1 MSPTR
6 DDGFSAQ
13 ERAAMREA
21 AKERKAHARA
31 AHQREAGE
39 ADVQARIAEMS
50 DGDRRLAEHVHRV
63 VTTHAPEAWP
73 RTWYGMPAYASNGR
87 VLCFFQSAQKFESRY
102 CTVGFTDT
110 AHLDD
115 GALWPTS
122 FAVTDWNDAVEARLV
137 ALVQQAIQ
145 PGAAQRE

>member
-13 ERAAMREA
+13 ERAAMRELA
-21 AKERKAHARA
+21 RERKAHAKA
-31 AHQREAGE
+31 ARQREVGE
-39 ADVQARIAEMS
+39 ADVLAKIAEMN

-63 VTTHAPEAWP
+63 VTTHAPDLWP
-73 RTWYGMPAYASNGR
+73 RTWYGMPAYASDGK

-102 CTVGFTDT
+102 CTMGFTDV
-110 AHLDD
+110 ARLDD

-122 FAVTDWNDAVEARLV
+122 FAVVDWDDAVEAQLV
-137 ALVQQAIQ
+137 ALIQRALQQAR
-145 PGAAQRE
+145 AR